1 MSEIG
6 KSLQKIA
13 LDNPSLKRNQMPSIY
28 DYKKFKFMKDI
39 STRYSLGKVLGQGA
53 FGLVRYCTH
62 KASGKEFAI
71 KIMQK
76 KQIEKQKI
84 YV

>member
-1 MSEIG
+1 MKNIEQRYQIG
-6 KSLQKIA
+6 KTI
-13 LDNPSLKRNQMPSIY
+13 
-28 DYKKFKFMKDI
+28 
-39 STRYSLGKVLGQGA
+39 GQGA
-53 FGLVRYCTH
+53 FGIVRYCTL

-71 KIMQK
+71 KIMTK